1 MPTEQEWPGV
11 MIREAS
17 TVHPVLGRG
26 GKRKRKKKEEE
37 GKRTTYLIRN

>member
-26 GKRKRKKKEEE
+26 GEKEEE
-37 GKRTTYLIRN
+37 EKGRGGEKDHLLN